1 MNPKAVL
8 AMLFMI
14 APTIYGCVN
23 FQANKDSDG
32 TLHAKLWDNGS
43 KGDQPTCWVDGGI
56 DSSDNQFHFVCFQGD
71 YAAWFVPA
79 SNGDDD
85 VVKYVRPGLN
95 NIPFQ
100 FAVKNEGDHWQS
112 CQYGCNQGEPA
123 CFVPE

>member
-32 TLHAKLWDNGS
+32 TLHAKLWDNRS
-43 KGDQPTCWVDGGI
+43 KGDHPTCSVDDVINSG
-56 DSSDNQFHFVCFQGD
+56 DNQFHFTCFQGD
-71 YAAWFVPA
+71 HAAWFVPG
-79 SNGDDD
+79 SNNED

-95 NIPFQ
+95 NVPFQ
-100 FAVKNEGDHWQS
+100 FAVKNEGDNWHS
-112 CQYGCNQGEPA
+112 CQYGCKQGDPA
-123 CFVPE
+123 CFVLE